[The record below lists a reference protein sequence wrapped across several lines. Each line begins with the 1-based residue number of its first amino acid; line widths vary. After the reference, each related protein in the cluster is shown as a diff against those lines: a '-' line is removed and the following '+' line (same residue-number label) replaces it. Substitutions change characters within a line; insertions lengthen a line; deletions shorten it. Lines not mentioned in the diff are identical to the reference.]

1 MISPLLEL
9 DEIVVSLEDGVSSTL
24 LDEESFVEL
33 LLWVC
38 SASLEFLLSEILDDE
53 FMESSL
59 DAPVEESSQAVN
71 VNAQIAQK
79 IAESK
84 NLKKVNGHVFL
95 ILIKGNL

>member
-71 VNAQIAQK
+71 AQIAQK